1 MLFRN
6 RLGQLS
12 VIQDLQRTQLSR
24 ERERERWRAVS
35 LLFAVLWWNAQ
46 AGVTCLCPFYIHSIR
61 PGPLDGQR
69 AGPTSAI
76 QTPPC
81 TPQYTP
87 HYIHYQPQMRQGRS
101 LVSTTKQKRN
111 PSLRLVF
118 LQSGYARFFALLHFV
133 IYFCCFF
140 FAVCTDAFCSF
151 YLAAT
156 ISSALKI

>member
-1 MLFRN
+1 M
-6 RLGQLS
+6 
-12 VIQDLQRTQLSR
+12 
-24 ERERERWRAVS
+24 
-35 LLFAVLWWNAQ
+35 
-46 AGVTCLCPFYIHSIR
+46 TCLCPFYIHSIR

-133 IYFCCFF
+133 IFF
-140 FAVCTDAFCSF
+140 RYMHRCILFLLFSRHNFIRSQNLITSGNGLKCSVLFCSLQFGF
-151 YLAAT
+151 YPAAME
-156 ISSALKI
+156 AAG